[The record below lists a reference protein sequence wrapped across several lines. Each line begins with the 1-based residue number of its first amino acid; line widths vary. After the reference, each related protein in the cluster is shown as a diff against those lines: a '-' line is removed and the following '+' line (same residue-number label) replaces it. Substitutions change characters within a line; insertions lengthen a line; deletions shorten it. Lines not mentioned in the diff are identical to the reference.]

1 MVCAPHRYGA
11 INAQMEVTGVLLRV
25 GPPAHQGN
33 IQTLDVH
40 LLAATGIYLPEPKEP
55 ALRLEDALA
64 KLYQERGIGTAH
76 TEQIKTSAERTCG

>member
-1 MVCAPHRYGA
+1 MVCAPHRYEA

-40 LLAATGIYLPEPKEP
+40 LLTATGIYLPEPKEP

-64 KLYQERGIGTAH
+64 ELYNVRKIAPTDHEKV
-76 TEQIKTSAERTCG
+76 KTSAERTCG